1 MNNII
6 TLGELGKV
14 RMCKRVLKHQTSEDE
29 SIPFYKISTFGDNA
43 QVFISKELYRE
54 FKDKYP
60 YPKVGDVLISA
71 AGTIGKTVIFDGQ
84 PSYFQDSNIVWI
96 ENDETIVTNS
106 FLYYFYQTSPW
117 VSTNGST
124 IKRLYNDNLRSINIS
139 YPKLENQKQIAK
151 VLSDLDAKIEVNN
164 QINQQLEAIAKT
176 LYDYWFVQFDF
187 PTTNVSSSAVEN
199 ISDTPKPYKSSGGT
213 MVYNEELKREIPD
226 GWESGTFG
234 DYTKAKGGYAFK
246 SAWWTETG
254 LSVIKIKDIDENYS
268 IDISNCSYVGNDKL
282 ERCQEFQAKAG
293 DVLLAMTGATVGKFG
308 IVPKSDIPIL
318 VNQRVAH
325 YRLGENPIE
334 KLPYLINSLSQ
345 DYFRETIFVV
355 ASGAAQPNISSDQL
369 DAIPLVKPPKEIIQT
384 FNKKLVD
391 SYEKILNNKAEN
403 QKLTELRDWL
413 LPMLMNGQIKIKSKI
428 KSKSNATSSES
439 REVVGANV
447 KPYTIDE
454 YMEVE
459 EQLNKVAER
468 GEVYKKGKG

>member
-1 MNNII
+1 MNNNI

-29 SIPFYKISTFGDNA
+29 SIPFYKISTFGDDA
-43 QVFISKELYRE
+43 QVFISKELYEE

-124 IKRLYNDNLRSINIS
+124 IKRLYNDNLRSIKIS

-164 QINQQLEAIAKT
+164 RINQQLEAMAKT

-199 ISDTPKPYKSSGGT
+199 DSTTSNKEPVSTALDMTKAKPYKSSGGK

-226 GWESGTFG
+226 GWESGNIFECAQLLTGGTPKKNNSSYWNGRIPF
-234 DYTKAKGGYAFK
+234 YTPVDASNQIFSTETISYTNQLGIDNSSARILPKGTTIITARGSVGKLNLTGIEMAMNQSCYAFFP
-246 SAWWTETG
+246 
-254 LSVIKIKDIDENYS
+254 LENYS
-268 IDISNCSYVGNDKL
+268 SEYVYFKSKEVINYLKVKSSGSVFKSIVTNDIKYSYSVIAPSK
-282 ERCQEFQAKAG
+282 
-293 DVLLAMTGATVGKFG
+293 
-308 IVPKSDIPIL
+308 I
-318 VNQRVAH
+318 VNQFSK
-325 YRLGENPIE
+325 I
-334 KLPYLINSLSQ
+334 
-345 DYFRETIFVV
+345 
-355 ASGAAQPNISSDQL
+355 
-369 DAIPLVKPPKEIIQT
+369 VKPIFENVLKNQ
-384 FNKKLVD
+384 K
-391 SYEKILNNKAEN
+391 EN
-403 QKLTELRDWL
+403 QKLMELRDWL
-413 LPMLMNGQIKIKSKI
+413 LPMLMNGQVQVN
-428 KSKSNATSSES
+428 SNS
-439 REVVGANV
+439 N
-447 KPYTIDE
+447 
-454 YMEVE
+454 
-459 EQLNKVAER
+459 LN
-468 GEVYKKGKG
+468 